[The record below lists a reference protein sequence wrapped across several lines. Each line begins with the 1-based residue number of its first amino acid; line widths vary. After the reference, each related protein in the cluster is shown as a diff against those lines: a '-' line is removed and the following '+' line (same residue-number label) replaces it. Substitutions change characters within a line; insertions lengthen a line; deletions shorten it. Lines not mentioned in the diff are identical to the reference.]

1 MSEKKRLEFTLA
13 QVRRELEEE
22 MIERKRIQVE
32 LDQMVRLKTF
42 YLVLCE
48 IYTCYHVL
56 VHLPS
61 LGLMNSYRL
70 SFQVENNLYNMKAN

>member
-1 MSEKKRLEFTLA
+1 MKPYLCMNQSCMRFLYRLNELSKHAPDLKLRGIWQAMSEKKRLEFTLA

-42 YLVLCE
+42 YLV
-48 IYTCYHVL
+48 
-56 VHLPS
+56 
-61 LGLMNSYRL
+61 
-70 SFQVENNLYNMKAN
+70 

>member
-42 YLVLCE
+42 CLVLCE

-56 VHLPS
+56 VHLP
-61 LGLMNSYRL
+61 
-70 SFQVENNLYNMKAN
+70 